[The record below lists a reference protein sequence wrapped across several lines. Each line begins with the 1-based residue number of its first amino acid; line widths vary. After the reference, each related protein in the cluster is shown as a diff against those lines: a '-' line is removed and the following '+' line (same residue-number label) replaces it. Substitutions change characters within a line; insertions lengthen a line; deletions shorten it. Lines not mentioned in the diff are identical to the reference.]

1 MIRRHRF
8 TSVLET
14 LEKLF
19 FLLVSHL
26 QPWKNG
32 NEDATPLPYR
42 GVTRIG
48 KAMCAKHLELCLL
61 SDLQHPPLQPL
72 VPPFMCCF
80 LWS

>member
-1 MIRRHRF
+1 MIRMLRF
-8 TSVLET
+8 NSELET

-48 KAMCAKHLELCLL
+48 KAMCAKHLEQCLL
-61 SDLQHPPLQPL
+61 SDLQRLPFQPL
-72 VPPFMCCF
+72 GPPFMCCF

>member
-1 MIRRHRF
+1 MIIRMLRF
-8 TSVLET
+8 DSELELT

-19 FLLVSHL
+19 FLLVFNL
-26 QPWKNG
+26 QLWKNG

-42 GVTRIG
+42 GVTRTG

-61 SDLQHPPLQPL
+61 SDLQRLG
-72 VPPFMCCF
+72 PPFMCCF